1 MRWMRWV
8 DMMRLLWFYT
18 MIYDK
23 MYVMIMM
30 VGLSIELGAEP
41 L

>member
-1 MRWMRWV
+1 MRWV
-8 DMMRLLWFYT
+8 DMMRLLWFDT
-18 MIYDK
+18 VIYDK

>member
-1 MRWMRWV
+1 MIWV
-8 DMMRLLWFYT
+8 DMMRLLWFFT
-18 MIYDK
+18 VIYDK
-23 MYVMIMM
+23 MYVVMM